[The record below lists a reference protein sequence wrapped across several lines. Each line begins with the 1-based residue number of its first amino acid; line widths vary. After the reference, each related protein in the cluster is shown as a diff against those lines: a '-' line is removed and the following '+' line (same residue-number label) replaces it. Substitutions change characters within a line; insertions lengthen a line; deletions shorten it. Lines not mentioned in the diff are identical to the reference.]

1 MSEWTLAYDGF
12 DPGRQGLR
20 EALCTLGN
28 GYFAARGAA
37 EEARADDV
45 HYPGTYL
52 AGCYNRLETAV
63 GGRAVVN
70 EDLVNLP
77 NWLCLG
83 FRLEDGPWFDLSAVE
98 ILAYRQELDFRN
110 GVLTRQ
116 VRFRDRAGRVTT
128 VRSRRLVH
136 MKQRHLAALEMT
148 LQAEN
153 WSGTA
158 TLRWAL
164 DGAVVNSGVP
174 RYRDLNSKHLEVLEK
189 GAAGPDGTYL
199 VAQTNQSRIRVALA
213 AATRLYRPKED
224 ASEPSFERF
233 EDSTGSPDRETVDA
247 ASEPSFED
255 STAPEERAG
264 TEAAEKEPKEER
276 NPNRRASQDERFA
289 EDRRRTVEEPEAI
302 AQEVTVALEPGRAVT
317 VEKTVALYSSRD
329 RAVAECGHAARM
341 AVAECG
347 RFGELLESHSKAWR
361 SLWRRCDVELPDRPE
376 EQKILRLHLFHLL
389 QVMSPNTVDLD
400 VGAPARG
407 LHGEAYRGHVFWD
420 ELYILFSSM
429 ARTPEIAR
437 TLLLYRYH
445 RLDAA
450 RRAAREEGLDG
461 AMYPWQSGSDG
472 SEETQKLHLN
482 PVSGRW
488 LEDHSHRQRHV
499 NIAIAYNLW
508 RYWRTTGDRDFM
520 ERYGAEMILEIARFW
535 ASLAWWNEDA
545 QRYEITGV
553 MGPDEYHDRYP
564 DSDAG
569 GLRNNAYTNVMA
581 VWLLERALDVLALL
595 GEGRQAELSDEIG
608 LGPEDLRRW
617 RDMTRKMTVPFHGE
631 GIVSQF
637 EGYDELEEFDW
648 RGYREKYGNIERLDR
663 ILEAEGDS
671 TNRYKVSKQADV
683 LMLFYLLRTEDLRAL
698 FRQLGY
704 DLDDDAI
711 RRTVDYYTARTSHGS
726 TLSRVV
732 HAAVTARFDPRTSW
746 RYFREALQ
754 SDVADIQGGTT
765 PEGVHLGAMG
775 GIDDLVLSRYAGID
789 TMGETLSLDPCLP
802 DELPGLRLGFLYRGR
817 RLALD
822 LTRARVRI
830 SLDDESE
837 APLDVMVQG
846 VRRTL
851 HAGSAEFPLGKP

>member
-37 EEARADDV
+37 EEARADAV

-52 AGCYNRLETAV
+52 AGCYNRLETTV
-63 GGRAVVN
+63 GGRVVVN

-83 FRLEDGPWFDLSAVE
+83 FRLEDGPWFDLSEVE
-98 ILAYRQELDFRN
+98 ILAYRQELDFRD
-110 GVLTRQ
+110 GVLTRR
-116 VRFRDRAGRVTT
+116 VRFRDRAGHVAT

-136 MKQRHLAALEMT
+136 MKQPHLAALEMT
-148 LQAEN
+148 LLAEN

-158 TLRWAL
+158 TLRSAL

-174 RYRDLNSKHLEVLEK
+174 RYRDLNSKHLDVLEK
-189 GAAGPDGTYL
+189 GFTGSDGMYL
-199 VAQTNQSRIRVALA
+199 VAQTGQSRIRVALA
-213 AATRLYRPKED
+213 AATRLFRPRED
-224 ASEPSFERF
+224 
-233 EDSTGSPDRETVDA
+233 
-247 ASEPSFED
+247 SEPSFED

-264 TEAAEKEPKEER
+264 TEAAQKEPKEDR
-276 NPNRRASQDERFA
+276 NPNEPPSEDERLA
-289 EDRRRTVEEPEAI
+289 EDRRGNVEEPEAV
-302 AQEVTVALEPGRAVT
+302 AQEVTVALEPGRPVT

-341 AVAECG
+341 AVAERG
-347 RFGELLESHSKAWR
+347 RFGELLESHSRAWR

-389 QVMSPNTVDLD
+389 QVMSPNTVGLD

-520 ERYGAEMILEIARFW
+520 DRYGAEMILEIARFW
-535 ASLAWWNEDA
+535 ASLAQWNEDA

-553 MGPDEYHDRYP
+553 MGPDEYHERHP
-564 DSDAG
+564 NSDAG
-569 GLRNNAYTNVMA
+569 GLRNNAYTNVMVA
-581 VWLLERALDVLALL
+581 WLLERALDVLALL
-595 GEGRQAELSDEIG
+595 GEGRRAELSHEIG

-631 GIVSQF
+631 GVISQF

-671 TNRYKVSKQADV
+671 TNRYKASKQADV
-683 LMLFYLLRTEDLRAL
+683 LMLFYLLRTEELRAL

-704 DLDDDAI
+704 SLDDDAI
-711 RRTVDYYTARTSHGS
+711 RRTVDYYTERTSHGS

-732 HAAVTARFDPRTSW
+732 HAAVTARSDPRTSW

-775 GIDDLVLSRYAGID
+775 GLDALVLSRYAGID

-802 DELPGLRLGFLYRGR
+802 EELPGLRLGFQYRGR

-837 APLDVMVQG
+837 APLDVFVQG

-851 HAGSAEFPLGKP
+851 RPGGGEFPLDRTSGPGDSGVMPGA

>member
-1 MSEWTLAYDGF
+1 MSEWILAYDGF
-12 DPGRQGLR
+12 DPARQGLR

-37 EEARADDV
+37 EESRADAV

-52 AGCYNRLETAV
+52 AGCYNRLETTV
-63 GGRAVVN
+63 GGRVVVN

-110 GVLTRQ
+110 GVLTRR
-116 VRFRDRAGRVTT
+116 VRFRDPAGRVAS

-136 MKQRHLAALEMT
+136 MKQPHLAALEMT
-148 LQAEN
+148 LRAEN

-158 TLRWAL
+158 TLRSAL
-164 DGAVVNSGVP
+164 DGSVVNSGVP

-189 GAAGPDGTYL
+189 GTAGRDGTYL
-199 VAQTNQSRIRVALA
+199 VAQTGQSRIRVALA
-213 AATRLYRPKED
+213 ARTRLFRLKED
-224 ASEPSFERF
+224 SEPRVE
-233 EDSTGSPDRETVDA
+233 DA
-247 ASEPSFED
+247 A
-255 STAPEERAG
+255 APEENAE
-264 TEAAEKEPKEER
+264 TEAAEKEPQEGR
-276 NPNRRASQDERFA
+276 NPNRRSSGDERLA
-289 EDRRRTVEEPEAI
+289 EDHRRDVEEAEAI
-302 AQEVTVALEPGRAVT
+302 AQETTVAIEPGRAVT
-317 VEKTVALYSSRD
+317 VEKTAAMYSSRD
-329 RAVAECGHAARM
+329 RAVSECGHAARL
-341 AVAECG
+341 AVSECG
-347 RFGELLESHSKAWR
+347 RFGELLESHSRAWR
-361 SLWRRCDVELPDRPE
+361 FLWRRCDVELPDRPE

-389 QVMSPNTVDLD
+389 QVTSPHTVGLD
-400 VGAPARG
+400 MGAPARG

-420 ELYILFSSM
+420 EIYILFSSM
-429 ARTPEIAR
+429 ARMPEIAR

-450 RRAAREEGLDG
+450 RRAAREEGLEG

-482 PVSGRW
+482 PNSGRW

-499 NIAIAYNLW
+499 NVAIAYNLW
-508 RYWRTTGDRDFM
+508 RYWRTTGDREFL

-535 ASLAWWNEDA
+535 ASLARWNEDA

-569 GLRNNAYTNVMA
+569 GLRNNAYTNVMV
-581 VWLLERALDVLALL
+581 VWLLERALDALALL
-595 GEGRQAELSDEIG
+595 GEGRRAELSGEIG
-608 LGPEDLRRW
+608 LGPEDERRW
-617 RDMTRKMTVPFHGE
+617 RDITRKMTVPFHRDGV
-631 GIVSQF
+631 ISQF
-637 EGYDELEEFDW
+637 EGYDALDEFNW

-683 LMLFYLLRTEDLRAL
+683 LMLLYLLRTEDLKAL

-704 DLDDDAI
+704 DLGDDAI
-711 RRTVDYYTARTSHGS
+711 RRTVDYYTSRTSHGS

-732 HAAVTARFDPRTSW
+732 HAAVTARSDPGTSW
-746 RYFREALQ
+746 RYFQEALQ

-775 GIDDLVLSRYAGID
+775 GLDDLVLSRYAGID

-802 DELPGLRLGFLYRGR
+802 DELPGLRLGFQYRGR

-822 LTRARVRI
+822 LTRARVRV
-830 SLDDESE
+830 SLDEESG
-837 APLDVMVQG
+837 APLDVVVRG

-851 HAGSAEFPLGKP
+851 RPGVTLGA

>member
-12 DPGRQGLR
+12 DPARQGLR

-37 EEARADDV
+37 EESRADAV

-63 GGRAVVN
+63 GGRVVVN

-110 GVLTRQ
+110 GVLTRR
-116 VRFRDRAGRVTT
+116 VRFRDPAGRVAS

-136 MKQRHLAALEMT
+136 MKQPHLAALEMT
-148 LQAEN
+148 LRAEN

-158 TLRWAL
+158 TLRSAL
-164 DGAVVNSGVP
+164 DGSVVNSGVP
-174 RYRDLNSKHLEVLEK
+174 RYRDLDSKHLEVLEK
-189 GAAGPDGTYL
+189 GTAGPDGTYL
-199 VAQTNQSRIRVALA
+199 VAQTGQSRIRVALA
-213 AATRLYRPKED
+213 ARTRLFRSKED
-224 ASEPSFERF
+224 SEPNF
-233 EDSTGSPDRETVDA
+233 EDSP
-247 ASEPSFED
+247 
-255 STAPEERAG
+255 APEEKAE
-264 TEAAEKEPKEER
+264 TEAAEKEPKEYR
-276 NPNRRASQDERFA
+276 NPNRRSSGDERLA
-289 EDRRRTVEEPEAI
+289 EDHRRNVEEPETI
-302 AQEVTVALEPGRAVT
+302 AQEVTVAIEPGRAVT
-317 VEKTVALYSSRD
+317 VEKTAALYSSRD
-329 RAVAECGHAARM
+329 RAVSECGHAARM
-341 AVAECG
+341 AVSECG
-347 RFGELLESHSKAWR
+347 RFGELLESHSRAWR

-376 EQKILRLHLFHLL
+376 EQKVLRLHLFHLL
-389 QVMSPNTVDLD
+389 QVTSPHTVGLD

-420 ELYILFSSM
+420 EIYILFSSV
-429 ARTPEIAR
+429 ARMPEVAR

-445 RLDAA
+445 RLDEA
-450 RRAAREEGLDG
+450 RRAAREEGLEG

-482 PVSGRW
+482 PNSGRW

-499 NIAIAYNLW
+499 NVAIAYNLW
-508 RYWRTTGDRDFM
+508 RYWRTTGDREFM
-520 ERYGAEMILEIARFW
+520 DRYGAEMILEIARFW
-535 ASLAWWNEDA
+535 ASLARWNEDA

-564 DSDAG
+564 DSDVG
-569 GLRNNAYTNVMA
+569 GLRNNAYTNVMV
-581 VWLLERALDVLALL
+581 VWLLERALDALALL
-595 GEGRQAELSDEIG
+595 GEGRRAELSGEIG
-608 LGPEDLRRW
+608 LGPEDERRW
-617 RDMTRKMTVPFHGE
+617 RDITRKMTVPFHRDGV
-631 GIVSQF
+631 ISQF
-637 EGYDELEEFDW
+637 EGYDALEEFDW

-683 LMLFYLLRTEDLRAL
+683 LMLLYLLRTEDLKAL

-704 DLDDDAI
+704 DLGDDAI

-732 HAAVTARFDPRTSW
+732 HAAVTARSDPRTSW
-746 RYFREALQ
+746 RYFQEALQ

-775 GIDDLVLSRYAGID
+775 GLDDLVLSRYAGID

-802 DELPGLRLGFLYRGR
+802 DELPGLRLGFQYRGR

-830 SLDDESE
+830 SLDEESG
-837 APLDVMVQG
+837 APLDVVVQG

-851 HAGSAEFPLGKP
+851 RPGVTPGA

>member
-12 DPGRQGLR
+12 DPARQGLR

-37 EEARADDV
+37 EESRADAV

-52 AGCYNRLETAV
+52 AGCYNRLETTV

-83 FRLEDGPWFDLSAVE
+83 FRLEDGPWFELSAVE

-110 GVLTRQ
+110 GVLTRR
-116 VRFRDRAGRVTT
+116 VRFRDPAGRMAS

-136 MKQRHLAALEMT
+136 MKQPHLAALEMT
-148 LQAEN
+148 LKAEN

-158 TLRWAL
+158 TLRSAL

-174 RYRDLNSKHLEVLEK
+174 RYRDLDSKHLEVLEK
-189 GAAGPDGTYL
+189 GTAGPDGTYL
-199 VAQTNQSRIRVALA
+199 VAQTGQSRIRVALA
-213 AATRLYRPKED
+213 ARTRLFRSKED
-224 ASEPSFERF
+224 SEPNF
-233 EDSTGSPDRETVDA
+233 EDSA
-247 ASEPSFED
+247 
-255 STAPEERAG
+255 APEENAE
-264 TEAAEKEPKEER
+264 TEAAEKEPKEYR
-276 NPNRRASQDERFA
+276 NPNRRSSGDERLA
-289 EDRRRTVEEPEAI
+289 EEHRGTVEEPEAI
-302 AQEVTVALEPGRAVT
+302 AQEITVAIEPGWAVT
-317 VEKTVALYSSRD
+317 VEKTAALYSSRD
-329 RAVAECGHAARM
+329 RAVSECGHAARL
-341 AVAECG
+341 AVSECG
-347 RFGELLESHSKAWR
+347 RFGELLESHSRAWR
-361 SLWRRCDVELPDRPE
+361 SLWRRCDVELPERPE
-376 EQKILRLHLFHLL
+376 EQKVLRLHLFHLL
-389 QVMSPNTVDLD
+389 QVTSPHTVGLD

-420 ELYILFSSM
+420 EIYILFSSM
-429 ARTPEIAR
+429 ARMPEIAR

-450 RRAAREEGLDG
+450 RRAAREEGLEG

-482 PVSGRW
+482 PNSGRW

-499 NIAIAYNLW
+499 NVAIAYNLW
-508 RYWRTTGDRDFM
+508 RYWRTTGDREFM
-520 ERYGAEMILEIARFW
+520 DRYGAEMILEIARLW
-535 ASLAWWNEDA
+535 ASLARWNEDA

-569 GLRNNAYTNVMA
+569 GLRNNAYTNVMV
-581 VWLLERALDVLALL
+581 VWLLERALDALALL
-595 GEGRQAELSDEIG
+595 GEGRRAELSGEIG
-608 LGPEDLRRW
+608 LGPEDERRW
-617 RDMTRKMTVPFHGE
+617 RDITRKMTVPFHRDGV
-631 GIVSQF
+631 ISQF
-637 EGYDELEEFDW
+637 EGYDALDEFDW

-683 LMLFYLLRTEDLRAL
+683 LMLLYLLRTEDLKAL

-704 DLDDDAI
+704 DLGDDAI

-746 RYFREALQ
+746 RYFQEALQ

-775 GIDDLVLSRYAGID
+775 GLDDLVLSRYAGID

-802 DELPGLRLGFLYRGR
+802 DDLPGLRLGFQYRGR

-830 SLDDESE
+830 ALDEESG
-837 APLDVMVQG
+837 APLDVVVRG

-851 HAGSAEFPLGKP
+851 RPGVTPGA

>member
-1 MSEWTLAYDGF
+1 MSEWNLAYDGF
-12 DPGRQGLR
+12 DPARQGLR

-28 GYFAARGAA
+28 GCFAARGAA

-63 GGRAVVN
+63 GGRVVVN

-98 ILAYRQELDFRN
+98 ILAYRQELDFHN
-110 GVLTRQ
+110 GVLTRR

-158 TLRWAL
+158 TLRSAL

-174 RYRDLNSKHLEVLEK
+174 RYRELNSKHLEVLEK

-199 VAQTNQSRIRVALA
+199 VTQTNQSRIRVALA
-213 AATRLYRPKED
+213 EATRLYRPKED
-224 ASEPSFERF
+224 G
-233 EDSTGSPDRETVDA
+233 D
-247 ASEPSFED
+247 
-255 STAPEERAG
+255 
-264 TEAAEKEPKEER
+264 
-276 NPNRRASQDERFA
+276 PNRRASEDERFA
-289 EDRRRTVEEPEAI
+289 EDRWRTVEEPEAI
-302 AQEVTVALEPGRAVT
+302 AQEVTIRLEPGRAVT

-329 RAVAECGHAARM
+329 RAVAECGHAARL

-535 ASLAWWNEDA
+535 ASLARWNEDA

-569 GLRNNAYTNVMA
+569 GLRNNAYTNVMVA
-581 VWLLERALDVLALL
+581 WLLERSLDVLALL
-595 GEGRQAELSDEIG
+595 GEGRRAELSGEIG

-631 GIVSQF
+631 GVVSQF

-704 DLDDDAI
+704 GLDDDAI

-732 HAAVTARFDPRTSW
+732 HAAVTARSDPRISW

-822 LTRARVRI
+822 LTRARARI
-830 SLDDESE
+830 SLDEESG
-837 APLDVMVQG
+837 APLDVVVRG

>member
-28 GYFAARGAA
+28 GYFAARGGA

-63 GGRAVVN
+63 GGRVVVN

-98 ILAYRQELDFRN
+98 VLDYRQELDFRN
-110 GVLTRQ
+110 GVLTRR
-116 VRFRDRAGRVTT
+116 VRFRDRAGRVTI

-158 TLRWAL
+158 TLRSAL
-164 DGAVVNSGVP
+164 DGSVVNSGVP

-199 VAQTNQSRIRVALA
+199 VAQTIQSRIRVALA
-213 AATRLYRPKED
+213 EATRLYRPKED
-224 ASEPSFERF
+224 G
-233 EDSTGSPDRETVDA
+233 D
-247 ASEPSFED
+247 
-255 STAPEERAG
+255 
-264 TEAAEKEPKEER
+264 
-276 NPNRRASQDERFA
+276 PNRRASEDERFA

-302 AQEVTVALEPGRAVT
+302 AQEITMALEPGRAVT

-347 RFGELLESHSKAWR
+347 RFGELLASHSGAWR

-535 ASLAWWNEDA
+535 ASLARWNEDT

-569 GLRNNAYTNVMA
+569 GLRNNAYTNVMVA
-581 VWLLERALDVLALL
+581 WLLDRALDVLALL
-595 GEGRQAELSDEIG
+595 GEGRRAELSDEIG

-631 GIVSQF
+631 GVVSQF

-683 LMLFYLLRTEDLRAL
+683 LMLFYLLRTEELRSL

-704 DLDDDAI
+704 SLDDDAI

-732 HAAVTARFDPRTSW
+732 HAAVTARSDPRTSW

-802 DELPGLRLGFLYRGR
+802 EELPGLRLGFQYKGR

-822 LTRARVRI
+822 LTRARARI
-830 SLDDESE
+830 SLDEESG
-837 APLDVMVQG
+837 APLDVVVRG
-846 VRRTL
+846 VRHTL
-851 HAGSAEFPLGKP
+851 SAGSAEFPLGKP

>member
-12 DPGRQGLR
+12 DPARQGLR
-20 EALCTLGN
+20 ETLCTLGN

-37 EEARADDV
+37 EESRADDV

-110 GVLTRQ
+110 GVLTRR
-116 VRFRDRAGRVTT
+116 VRFRDPAGRVAS

-136 MKQRHLAALEMT
+136 MKQPHLAALEMT
-148 LQAEN
+148 LRAEN

-158 TLRWAL
+158 TLRSTL
-164 DGAVVNSGVP
+164 DGSVVNSGVP
-174 RYRDLNSKHLEVLEK
+174 RYRDLDSKHLEVLEK
-189 GAAGPDGTYL
+189 GTAGPDGTYL
-199 VAQTNQSRIRVALA
+199 VAQTGQSRIRVALA
-213 AATRLYRPKED
+213 ARTRLFRSKED
-224 ASEPSFERF
+224 SEPRA
-233 EDSTGSPDRETVDA
+233 EDSA
-247 ASEPSFED
+247 
-255 STAPEERAG
+255 APEEKAG
-264 TEAAEKEPKEER
+264 TEAPEKEPKEDR
-276 NPNRRASQDERFA
+276 NPNRRSSGDERLA
-289 EDRRRTVEEPEAI
+289 EDHRRTVEEPEAI
-302 AQEVTVALEPGRAVT
+302 AQETTITIEPGQAVT
-317 VEKTVALYSSRD
+317 VEKTAALYSSRD
-329 RAVAECGHAARM
+329 RAVSECGHAARM
-341 AVAECG
+341 AVSECG
-347 RFGELLESHSKAWR
+347 RFGELLESHSRAWR

-376 EQKILRLHLFHLL
+376 EQKVLRLHLFHLL
-389 QVMSPNTVDLD
+389 QVTSPHTVGLD

-420 ELYILFSSM
+420 EIYILFSSM
-429 ARTPEIAR
+429 ARMPEVAR

-445 RLDAA
+445 RLGAA
-450 RRAAREEGLDG
+450 RRAAREEGLEG

-482 PVSGRW
+482 PNSGRW

-499 NIAIAYNLW
+499 NVAIAYNLW
-508 RYWRTTGDRDFM
+508 RYWRTTGDREFM
-520 ERYGAEMILEIARFW
+520 ECYGAEMILEIARFW
-535 ASLAWWNEDA
+535 ASLARWNEDA

-569 GLRNNAYTNVMA
+569 GLRNNAYTNVMV
-581 VWLLERALDVLALL
+581 VWLLERALDALALL
-595 GEGRQAELSDEIG
+595 GEGRRAELSGEIG
-608 LGPEDLRRW
+608 LGPEDERRW
-617 RDMTRKMTVPFHGE
+617 RDITRKMTVPFHRDGV
-631 GIVSQF
+631 ISQF
-637 EGYDELEEFDW
+637 EGYDALEEFDW

-683 LMLFYLLRTEDLRAL
+683 LMLLYLLRTEDLKAL

-704 DLDDDAI
+704 DLGDDAI

-732 HAAVTARFDPRTSW
+732 HAAVTARSDPRTSW

-775 GIDDLVLSRYAGID
+775 GLDDLVLSRYAGID

-802 DELPGLRLGFLYRGR
+802 DELPGLRLGFQYRGR

-822 LTRARVRI
+822 LTRARVRV
-830 SLDDESE
+830 SLDEESG
-837 APLDVMVQG
+837 APLDVVVRG

-851 HAGSAEFPLGKP
+851 RPGVTPGT

>member
-37 EEARADDV
+37 EEARADAV

-52 AGCYNRLETAV
+52 AGCYNRLETTV
-63 GGRAVVN
+63 GGRVVVN

-83 FRLEDGPWFDLSAVE
+83 FRLEDGPWFDLSDVE

-110 GVLTRQ
+110 GVLTRR
-116 VRFRDRAGRVTT
+116 VRFRDRAGRVAS

-136 MKQRHLAALEMT
+136 MKQPHLAALEMT
-148 LQAEN
+148 LWAEN

-158 TLRWAL
+158 TLRSAL

-189 GAAGPDGTYL
+189 GFMGPDGMYL
-199 VAQTNQSRIRVALA
+199 VAQTGQSHTRVALA
-213 AATRLYRPKED
+213 AAMRLFRSKED
-224 ASEPSFERF
+224 
-233 EDSTGSPDRETVDA
+233 
-247 ASEPSFED
+247 SEPSFED

-264 TEAAEKEPKEER
+264 TEAAQKESKEDR
-276 NPNRRASQDERFA
+276 NPKNLPSEDEGLA
-289 EDRRRTVEEPEAI
+289 EDRRGNVEEPEAV

-347 RFGELLESHSKAWR
+347 RFGELLESHSRAWR

-389 QVMSPNTVDLD
+389 QVMSPNTVGLD

-520 ERYGAEMILEIARFW
+520 DRYGAEMILEIARFW
-535 ASLAWWNEDA
+535 ASLARWNEDA

-553 MGPDEYHDRYP
+553 MGPDEYHERYP
-564 DSDAG
+564 NSDAG
-569 GLRNNAYTNVMA
+569 GLRNNAYTNVMVA
-581 VWLLERALDVLALL
+581 WLLERALDVLALL
-595 GEGRQAELSDEIG
+595 GEGRRAELSHEVG
-608 LGPEDLRRW
+608 LGPEELRRW

-631 GIVSQF
+631 GVISQF

-671 TNRYKVSKQADV
+671 TNRYKASKQADV
-683 LMLFYLLRTEDLRAL
+683 LMLFYLLRTEELRAL

-704 DLDDDAI
+704 SLDDDAI
-711 RRTVDYYTARTSHGS
+711 RRTVDYYTARTAHGS

-732 HAAVTARFDPRTSW
+732 HAAVTARSDPRTSW

-775 GIDDLVLSRYAGID
+775 GLDALVLSRYAGID

-802 DELPGLRLGFLYRGR
+802 EELPGLRLGFQYRGR

-830 SLDDESE
+830 SMDEESE
-837 APLDVMVQG
+837 APLDVVVRG

-851 HAGSAEFPLGKP
+851 RAGSAEFPLDRTGGPGGSGVTPGA

>member
-12 DPGRQGLR
+12 DPARQGLR

-37 EEARADDV
+37 EEARADAV

-52 AGCYNRLETAV
+52 AGCYNRLETTV
-63 GGRAVVN
+63 GGRVVVN

-83 FRLEDGPWFDLSAVE
+83 FRLEDGPWFDLSDVE
-98 ILAYRQELDFRN
+98 ILAYRQELDFRD
-110 GVLTRQ
+110 GVLTRR
-116 VRFRDRAGRVTT
+116 VRFRDRAGRVTS
-128 VRSRRLVH
+128 VLSRRLVH
-136 MKQRHLAALEMT
+136 MKQLHLAAMEMT
-148 LQAEN
+148 LLAEN

-158 TLRWAL
+158 TLRSAL

-189 GAAGPDGTYL
+189 GFMGPDGMYL
-199 VAQTNQSRIRVALA
+199 VAQTGQSRIRVALA
-213 AATRLYRPKED
+213 AATRLFRSKED
-224 ASEPSFERF
+224 SEPN
-233 EDSTGSPDRETVDA
+233 
-247 ASEPSFED
+247 FED
-255 STAPEERAG
+255 STATEQRAG
-264 TEAAEKEPKEER
+264 TEAAQKKSKEGR
-276 NPNRRASQDERFA
+276 NPNEPSEDEGLA
-289 EDRRRTVEEPEAI
+289 EDRRGNVEEPEAV
-302 AQEVTVALEPGRAVT
+302 AQEVTVALEPGWAVT

-347 RFGELLESHSKAWR
+347 RFGELLESHSRAWR

-389 QVMSPNTVDLD
+389 QVMSPNTVGLD

-420 ELYILFSSM
+420 EIYILFSSM

-520 ERYGAEMILEIARFW
+520 DRYGAEMILEIARFW
-535 ASLAWWNEDA
+535 ASLAKWNEDA

-553 MGPDEYHDRYP
+553 MGPDEYHERYP

-569 GLRNNAYTNVMA
+569 GLRNNAYTNVMVA
-581 VWLLERALDVLALL
+581 WLLERALDVLALL
-595 GEGRQAELSDEIG
+595 GEGRRAELSHEVG
-608 LGPEDLRRW
+608 LGPEELRRW

-631 GIVSQF
+631 GVISQF

-671 TNRYKVSKQADV
+671 TNRYKASKQADV
-683 LMLFYLLRTEDLRAL
+683 LMLFYLLRTEEIRAL

-704 DLDDDAI
+704 SLDDDAI
-711 RRTVDYYTARTSHGS
+711 RRTVDYYTERTSHGS

-732 HAAVTARFDPRTSW
+732 HAAVTARSDPRTSW

-775 GIDDLVLSRYAGID
+775 GLDDLVLSRYAGID

-802 DELPGLRLGFLYRGR
+802 DELPGLRLGFQYRGR
-817 RLALD
+817 WLALD

-830 SLDDESE
+830 SPDDESE
-837 APLDVMVQG
+837 APLDVVVQG

-851 HAGSAEFPLGKP
+851 RAGGAEFPLDRTGGPGGSGVMPGA

>member
-12 DPGRQGLR
+12 DPAKQGLR

-28 GYFAARGAA
+28 GCFAARGAA

-63 GGRAVVN
+63 GGRVVVN

-110 GVLTRQ
+110 GVLTRR
-116 VRFRDRAGRVTT
+116 VRFRDRAGRVTI

-158 TLRWAL
+158 TLRSAL

-199 VAQTNQSRIRVALA
+199 VAQTIQSRIRVALA
-213 AATRLYRPKED
+213 EATRLYRPKED
-224 ASEPSFERF
+224 G
-233 EDSTGSPDRETVDA
+233 DQ
-247 ASEPSFED
+247 
-255 STAPEERAG
+255 
-264 TEAAEKEPKEER
+264 
-276 NPNRRASQDERFA
+276 NRRASEDERFA

-302 AQEVTVALEPGRAVT
+302 AQEITVRLEPGRAVT

-347 RFGELLESHSKAWR
+347 RFGELLESHSRAWR

-535 ASLAWWNEDA
+535 ASLARWNEDA

-569 GLRNNAYTNVMA
+569 GLRNNAYTNVMVA
-581 VWLLERALDVLALL
+581 WLLERALDALALL
-595 GEGRQAELSDEIG
+595 GEGRRAEISDEIG

-631 GIVSQF
+631 GVVSQF

-683 LMLFYLLRTEDLRAL
+683 LMLFYLLRTEDVRAL

-704 DLDDDAI
+704 SLDDDAI

-732 HAAVTARFDPRTSW
+732 HAAVTARSDPGTSW

-775 GIDDLVLSRYAGID
+775 GIDDLVLGRYAGID

-802 DELPGLRLGFLYRGR
+802 EELPGLRLGFLYRGR

-822 LTRARVRI
+822 LTRARARV

-837 APLDVMVQG
+837 APLDVVVRG

>member
-12 DPGRQGLR
+12 DPARQGLR

-37 EEARADDV
+37 EESRADAV

-52 AGCYNRLETAV
+52 AGCYNRLETTV

-83 FRLEDGPWFDLSAVE
+83 FRLEDGPWFELSAVE

-110 GVLTRQ
+110 GVLTRR
-116 VRFRDRAGRVTT
+116 VRFRDPAGRMAS

-136 MKQRHLAALEMT
+136 MKQPHLAALEMT
-148 LQAEN
+148 LKAEN

-158 TLRWAL
+158 TLRSAL

-174 RYRDLNSKHLEVLEK
+174 RYRDLDSKHLEVLEK
-189 GAAGPDGTYL
+189 GTAGPDGTYL
-199 VAQTNQSRIRVALA
+199 VAQTGQSRIRVALA
-213 AATRLYRPKED
+213 ARTRLFRSKED
-224 ASEPSFERF
+224 SEPNF
-233 EDSTGSPDRETVDA
+233 EDSA
-247 ASEPSFED
+247 
-255 STAPEERAG
+255 APEENAE
-264 TEAAEKEPKEER
+264 TEAAEKEPKEYR
-276 NPNRRASQDERFA
+276 NPNRRSSGDERLA
-289 EDRRRTVEEPEAI
+289 EEHRGTVEEPEAI
-302 AQEVTVALEPGRAVT
+302 AQEITVAIEPGWAVT
-317 VEKTVALYSSRD
+317 VEKTAALYSSRD
-329 RAVAECGHAARM
+329 RAVSECGHAARL
-341 AVAECG
+341 AVSECG
-347 RFGELLESHSKAWR
+347 RFGELLESHSRAWR
-361 SLWRRCDVELPDRPE
+361 SLWRRCDVELPERPE
-376 EQKILRLHLFHLL
+376 EQKVLRLHLFHLL
-389 QVMSPNTVDLD
+389 QVTSPHTVGLD

-420 ELYILFSSM
+420 EIYILFSSM
-429 ARTPEIAR
+429 ARMPEIAR

-450 RRAAREEGLDG
+450 RRAAREEGLEG

-482 PVSGRW
+482 PNSGRW

-499 NIAIAYNLW
+499 NVAIAYNLW
-508 RYWRTTGDRDFM
+508 RYWRTTGDREFM
-520 ERYGAEMILEIARFW
+520 DRYGAEMILEIARLW
-535 ASLAWWNEDA
+535 ASLARWNEDA

-569 GLRNNAYTNVMA
+569 GLRNNAYTNVMV
-581 VWLLERALDVLALL
+581 VWLLERALDALALL
-595 GEGRQAELSDEIG
+595 GEGRRAELSGEIG
-608 LGPEDLRRW
+608 LGPEDERRW
-617 RDMTRKMTVPFHGE
+617 RDITRKMTVPFHRDGV
-631 GIVSQF
+631 ISQF
-637 EGYDELEEFDW
+637 EGYDALDEFDW

-683 LMLFYLLRTEDLRAL
+683 LMLLYLLRTEDLKAL

-732 HAAVTARFDPRTSW
+732 HAAVTARSDPRTSW
-746 RYFREALQ
+746 RYFQEALQ

-775 GIDDLVLSRYAGID
+775 GLDDLVLSRYAGID

-802 DELPGLRLGFLYRGR
+802 DDLPGLRLGFQYRGR

-830 SLDDESE
+830 ALDEESG
-837 APLDVMVQG
+837 APLDVVVRG

-851 HAGSAEFPLGKP
+851 RPGVTPGT

>member
-12 DPGRQGLR
+12 DPARQGLR

-37 EEARADDV
+37 EESRADAV

-52 AGCYNRLETAV
+52 AGCYNRLETTV
-63 GGRAVVN
+63 GGRVVVN

-110 GVLTRQ
+110 GVLTRR
-116 VRFRDRAGRVTT
+116 VRFRDPAGRMAS

-136 MKQRHLAALEMT
+136 MKQPHLAALEMT
-148 LQAEN
+148 LRAEN

-158 TLRWAL
+158 TLRSAL
-164 DGAVVNSGVP
+164 DGSVVNSGVP
-174 RYRDLNSKHLEVLEK
+174 RYRDLDSKHLEVLEK
-189 GAAGPDGTYL
+189 GTAGPDGTYL
-199 VAQTNQSRIRVALA
+199 VAQTGQSRIRVALA
-213 AATRLYRPKED
+213 ARTRLFRLKED
-224 ASEPSFERF
+224 SDPRA
-233 EDSTGSPDRETVDA
+233 EDSA
-247 ASEPSFED
+247 
-255 STAPEERAG
+255 APEEKAG
-264 TEAAEKEPKEER
+264 TEAPEKEPKEDR
-276 NPNRRASQDERFA
+276 NPNRRSSGDERLA
-289 EDRRRTVEEPEAI
+289 EEHRGTVEEPEAI
-302 AQEVTVALEPGRAVT
+302 AQEVTVAIEPGRAVT
-317 VEKTVALYSSRD
+317 VEKTAALYSSRD
-329 RAVAECGHAARM
+329 RAVSECGHAARL
-341 AVAECG
+341 AVSECG
-347 RFGELLESHSKAWR
+347 RFGELLESHSRAWR

-376 EQKILRLHLFHLL
+376 EQKVLRLHLFHLL
-389 QVMSPNTVDLD
+389 QVTSPHTVGLD
-400 VGAPARG
+400 MGAPARG

-420 ELYILFSSM
+420 EIYILFSSM
-429 ARTPEIAR
+429 ARMPEIAR

-450 RRAAREEGLDG
+450 RRAAREEGLEG
-461 AMYPWQSGSDG
+461 AMYPWQCGSDG

-482 PVSGRW
+482 PNSGRW

-499 NIAIAYNLW
+499 NVAIAYNLW
-508 RYWRTTGDRDFM
+508 RYWRTTGDREFM
-520 ERYGAEMILEIARFW
+520 DRYGAEMILEIARFW
-535 ASLAWWNEDA
+535 ASLARWNEDA

-569 GLRNNAYTNVMA
+569 GLRNNAYTNVMV
-581 VWLLERALDVLALL
+581 VWLLERALDALALL
-595 GEGRQAELSDEIG
+595 GEGRRAELSGEIG
-608 LGPEDLRRW
+608 LGPEDERRW
-617 RDMTRKMTVPFHGE
+617 RDITRKMTVPFHRDGV
-631 GIVSQF
+631 ISQF
-637 EGYDELEEFDW
+637 DGYDALEEFDW

-683 LMLFYLLRTEDLRAL
+683 LMLLYLLRTEDLKAL

-704 DLDDDAI
+704 DLGDDAI

-732 HAAVTARFDPRTSW
+732 HAAVTARSDPGTSW
-746 RYFREALQ
+746 RYFQEALQ

-775 GIDDLVLSRYAGID
+775 GLDDLVLSRYAGID

-802 DELPGLRLGFLYRGR
+802 HELPGLRLGFQYRGR

-830 SLDDESE
+830 SLDEESG
-837 APLDVMVQG
+837 APLDVVVQG

-851 HAGSAEFPLGKP
+851 RPGVTPGA

>member
-12 DPGRQGLR
+12 DPARQGLR

-37 EEARADDV
+37 EEYRADAV

-63 GGRAVVN
+63 GGRVVVN

-110 GVLTRQ
+110 GVLTRR
-116 VRFRDRAGRVTT
+116 VRFRDRAGRVAS

-136 MKQRHLAALEMT
+136 MKQPHLAALEMT
-148 LQAEN
+148 LRAEN

-158 TLRWAL
+158 TLRSAL

-174 RYRDLNSKHLEVLEK
+174 RYRDLDSKHLEVLEK
-189 GAAGPDGTYL
+189 GTAGPDGTYL
-199 VAQTNQSRIRVALA
+199 VAQTGQSRIRVALA
-213 AATRLYRPKED
+213 ARTRLFRSKED
-224 ASEPSFERF
+224 SEPGF
-233 EDSTGSPDRETVDA
+233 EDSTT
-247 ASEPSFED
+247 
-255 STAPEERAG
+255 PEERAE
-264 TEAAEKEPKEER
+264 TEAPEKEPKEYR
-276 NPNRRASQDERFA
+276 NPNRRSSEDERLA
-289 EDRRRTVEEPEAI
+289 EDHRRTVEEPEAI
-302 AQEVTVALEPGRAVT
+302 AQEVTVAMEPGRAVT
-317 VEKTVALYSSRD
+317 VEKTAALYSSRD
-329 RAVAECGHAARM
+329 RAVSECGHAARL
-341 AVAECG
+341 AVSECG
-347 RFGELLESHSKAWR
+347 RFGELLESHSRAWR

-389 QVMSPNTVDLD
+389 QVTSPNTVGLD

-420 ELYILFSSM
+420 EIYILFSSM
-429 ARTPEIAR
+429 TRMPEIAR

-450 RRAAREEGLDG
+450 RRAAREEGLEG

-482 PVSGRW
+482 PNSGRW

-499 NIAIAYNLW
+499 NVAIAYNLW
-508 RYWRTTGDRDFM
+508 RYWRTTGDREFM
-520 ERYGAEMILEIARFW
+520 GRYGVEMILEIARFW
-535 ASLAWWNEDA
+535 ASLARWNEDA

-569 GLRNNAYTNVMA
+569 GLRNNAYTNVMV
-581 VWLLERALDVLALL
+581 VWLLERALDALALL
-595 GEGRQAELSDEIG
+595 GEGRRAELSGEIG
-608 LGPEDLRRW
+608 LGPEDEQRW
-617 RDMTRKMTVPFHGE
+617 RDITRKMTVPFHRDGV
-631 GIVSQF
+631 ISQF
-637 EGYDELEEFDW
+637 EGYDALEEFDW

-683 LMLFYLLRTEDLRAL
+683 LMLLYLLRTEGLKAL

-704 DLDDDAI
+704 DLGDDAI

-732 HAAVTARFDPRTSW
+732 HAAVTARSDPRTSW

-802 DELPGLRLGFLYRGR
+802 DELPGLRLGFQYRGR

-830 SLDDESE
+830 SLDEESG
-837 APLDVMVQG
+837 APLDVVVRG

-851 HAGSAEFPLGKP
+851 RPGVTLGT

>member
-12 DPGRQGLR
+12 DPARQGLR

-37 EEARADDV
+37 EESRADAV

-63 GGRAVVN
+63 GGRVVVN

-110 GVLTRQ
+110 GVLTRR
-116 VRFRDRAGRVTT
+116 VRFRDRAGRVAS

-136 MKQRHLAALEMT
+136 MKQPHLAALEMT
-148 LQAEN
+148 LRAEN

-158 TLRWAL
+158 TLRSAL

-174 RYRDLNSKHLEVLEK
+174 RYRDLDSKHLEVLEK
-189 GAAGPDGTYL
+189 GTAGPDGTYL
-199 VAQTNQSRIRVALA
+199 VAQTGQSRIRVALA
-213 AATRLYRPKED
+213 ARTRLFRLKED
-224 ASEPSFERF
+224 SEPGF
-233 EDSTGSPDRETVDA
+233 EDSTT
-247 ASEPSFED
+247 
-255 STAPEERAG
+255 PEERAE
-264 TEAAEKEPKEER
+264 TEAPEKEPKEYR
-276 NPNRRASQDERFA
+276 NPNRRSSEDERLA
-289 EDRRRTVEEPEAI
+289 EDHRRTVEEPEAI
-302 AQEVTVALEPGRAVT
+302 AQEVTVAMEPGRAVT
-317 VEKTVALYSSRD
+317 VEKTAALYSSRD
-329 RAVAECGHAARM
+329 RAVSECGRAARL
-341 AVAECG
+341 AVSECG
-347 RFGELLESHSKAWR
+347 RFGELLESHSRAWR
-361 SLWRRCDVELPDRPE
+361 SLWRRCDVDLPDRPE

-389 QVMSPNTVDLD
+389 QVTSPNTVDLD

-420 ELYILFSSM
+420 EIYILFSSM
-429 ARTPEIAR
+429 TRMPEIAR

-450 RRAAREEGLDG
+450 RSAAREEGLEG

-482 PVSGRW
+482 PNSGRW

-499 NIAIAYNLW
+499 NVAIAYNLW
-508 RYWRTTGDRDFM
+508 RYWRTTGDREFM
-520 ERYGAEMILEIARFW
+520 DRYGAEMILEIARFW
-535 ASLAWWNEDA
+535 TSLARWNEDM

-569 GLRNNAYTNVMA
+569 GLRNNAYTNVMV
-581 VWLLERALDVLALL
+581 VWLLERALDALALL
-595 GEGRQAELSDEIG
+595 GEGRRAELSGEIG
-608 LGPEDLRRW
+608 LGPEDEQRW
-617 RDMTRKMTVPFHGE
+617 RDITRKMTVPFHRDGV
-631 GIVSQF
+631 ISQF
-637 EGYDELEEFDW
+637 EGYDALEEFDW

-683 LMLFYLLRTEDLRAL
+683 LMLLYLLRTEDLKAL

-704 DLDDDAI
+704 DLGDDAI
-711 RRTVDYYTARTSHGS
+711 RRTMDYYTARTSHGS

-732 HAAVTARFDPRTSW
+732 HAAVTARSDPRTSW

-802 DELPGLRLGFLYRGR
+802 DELPGLRLGFQYRGR

-830 SLDDESE
+830 SLDEESG
-837 APLDVMVQG
+837 APLDVVVRG

-851 HAGSAEFPLGKP
+851 RPGSAEFPPEEP

>member
-37 EEARADDV
+37 EEARADAV

-52 AGCYNRLETAV
+52 AGCYNRLETTV
-63 GGRAVVN
+63 GGRVVVN

-83 FRLEDGPWFDLSAVE
+83 FRLEDGPWFDLSEVE
-98 ILAYRQELDFRN
+98 ILAYRQELDFRD
-110 GVLTRQ
+110 GVLTRR
-116 VRFRDRAGRVTT
+116 VRFRDRAGRVAS

-136 MKQRHLAALEMT
+136 MKQPHLAALEMT
-148 LQAEN
+148 LLAEN

-158 TLRWAL
+158 TLRSAL

-189 GAAGPDGTYL
+189 GFTGSDGMYL
-199 VAQTNQSRIRVALA
+199 VAQTGQSRVRVALA
-213 AATRLYRPKED
+213 AATRLFRSKED
-224 ASEPSFERF
+224 SEPSL
-233 EDSTGSPDRETVDA
+233 
-247 ASEPSFED
+247 ED

-264 TEAAEKEPKEER
+264 TEAAEKESKGDR
-276 NPNRRASQDERFA
+276 NPKNLPSEDEGLA
-289 EDRRRTVEEPEAI
+289 EDRRGNVEEPEAV

-389 QVMSPNTVDLD
+389 QVMSPNTVGLD

-520 ERYGAEMILEIARFW
+520 DRYGAEMILEIARFW
-535 ASLAWWNEDA
+535 ASLARWNEDA

-553 MGPDEYHDRYP
+553 MGPDEYHERYP
-564 DSDAG
+564 NSDAG
-569 GLRNNAYTNVMA
+569 GLRNNAYTNVMVA
-581 VWLLERALDVLALL
+581 WLLERALDVLALL
-595 GEGRQAELSDEIG
+595 GEGRRAELSHEIG

-631 GIVSQF
+631 GVISQF

-671 TNRYKVSKQADV
+671 TNRYKASKQADV
-683 LMLFYLLRTEDLRAL
+683 LMLFYLLRTEELRAL

-704 DLDDDAI
+704 SLDDDAI
-711 RRTVDYYTARTSHGS
+711 RRTVDYYTERTSHGS

-732 HAAVTARFDPRTSW
+732 HAAVTARSDPPTSW

-775 GIDDLVLSRYAGID
+775 GLDDLVLSRYAGID

-802 DELPGLRLGFLYRGR
+802 EELPGLRLGFQYRGR

-822 LTRARVRI
+822 LTRARARL

-837 APLDVMVQG
+837 APLDVLVQG

-851 HAGSAEFPLGKP
+851 RAGGAEFPLDRTGGPGGAGVTPGT